1 LTASSA
7 DVTAITLMTAIWV
20 PFLDTLALKF

>member
-1 LTASSA
+1 MTASSA
-7 DVTAITLMTAIWV
+7 DVTVITLMTAIWV